1 MARESY
7 RSREAV
13 NRYLGQIDRLPH
25 CRREAAVSQTADHHP
40 FSEQDDG
47 QFFNVRVDY
56 NSTVGKN
63 VGARLTF
70 VACSKPCAILINV
83 GSE

>member
-1 MARESY
+1 MARESH
-7 RSREAV
+7 RSTEAV
-13 NRYLGQIDRLPH
+13 NRYLGQFDRLRH
-25 CRREAAVSQTADHHP
+25 RRREAAVSQTPDHHP
-40 FSEQDDG
+40 FSEQDGG
-47 QFFNVRVDY
+47 QFFNVRVAY

-70 VACSKPCAILINV
+70 VVCSKPCAILINV